1 MPLLLKWQAR
11 EIALYE
17 KASGE
22 EVAEERLLNRVELD
36 FDLGPL
42 TLTTDEDR
50 HRLLAALA
58 QLQASAEIGES
69 QVDLVIPA
77 SWGVTHQVPNPSLP
91 EEDLRD
97 HLRWE
102 LSKALID
109 SEDQYRYNFAYDDEG
124 GIILAALR
132 LRLLEP
138 IEQVIQESGFHLGGL
153 YLEGDPWG
161 RVNLAGVPH
170 DIVVDLGPKPVRE
183 EPQPAATP
191 KKSQEEPPPPSDRA
205 HHPWFFAIVL
215 ALGVIVIVIFA
226 WWKITSQRKPG
237 PLPEPVTQIQ
247 ETAPVRSDTVAA
259 GVGSEL
265 PAPKPS
271 EARPGA
277 LTLASMS
284 ERMELLEQTLL
295 ALGDEQNFEVIS
307 FTESYFLCQVA
318 APDEE
323 QLESAIRK
331 VEDLPGL
338 TDVRIGVLPPSDDF
352 VRATVSGVLALKPSL
367 SAVASPDRKSVIS
380 LGKKHGLKNKGLIF
394 TGGKQPLLSFLR
406 EVASADYAVHR
417 LVFVPWEENE
427 YRAVLEL

>member
-1 MPLLLKWQAR
+1 
-11 EIALYE
+11 
-17 KASGE
+17 
-22 EVAEERLLNRVELD
+22 
-36 FDLGPL
+36 
-42 TLTTDEDR
+42 
-50 HRLLAALA
+50 
-58 QLQASAEIGES
+58 
-69 QVDLVIPA
+69 
-77 SWGVTHQVPNPSLP
+77 VPV
-91 EEDLRD
+91 
-97 HLRWE
+97 
-102 LSKALID
+102 K
-109 SEDQYRYNFAYDDEG
+109 
-124 GIILAALR
+124 
-132 LRLLEP
+132 
-138 IEQVIQESGFHLGGL
+138 
-153 YLEGDPWG
+153 
-161 RVNLAGVPH
+161 
-170 DIVVDLGPKPVRE
+170 
-183 EPQPAATP
+183 
-191 KKSQEEPPPPSDRA
+191 
-205 HHPWFFAIVL
+205 
-215 ALGVIVIVIFA
+215 
-226 WWKITSQRKPG
+226 
-237 PLPEPVTQIQ
+237 
-247 ETAPVRSDTVAA
+247 SDTVAA

-265 PAPKPS
+265 PAPKPV